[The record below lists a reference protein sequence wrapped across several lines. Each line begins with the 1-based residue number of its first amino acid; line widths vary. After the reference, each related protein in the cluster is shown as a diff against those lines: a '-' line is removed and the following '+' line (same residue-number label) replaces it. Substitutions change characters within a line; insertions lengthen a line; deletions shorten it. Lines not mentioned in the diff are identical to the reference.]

1 MIYLI
6 QDCYEDQEGNFHR
19 ILKIG
24 YSFKIPKATD
34 LGKYFK
40 LTKTKVTL
48 SDKTITNG
56 FKLEIC

>member
-34 LGKYFK
+34 LENI
-40 LTKTKVTL
+40 
-48 SDKTITNG
+48 SN
-56 FKLEIC
+56 